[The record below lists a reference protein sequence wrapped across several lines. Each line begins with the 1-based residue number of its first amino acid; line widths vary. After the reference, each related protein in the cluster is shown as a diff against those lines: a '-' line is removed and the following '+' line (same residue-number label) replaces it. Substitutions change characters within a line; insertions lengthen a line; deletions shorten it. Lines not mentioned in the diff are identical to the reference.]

1 VSLSEGPGG
10 KAGTLPAIEA
20 DVARNYPPE

>member
-10 KAGTLPAIEA
+10 KAGTLPAIKA